1 RSTRCVSRSVVIP
14 PIPEPMRTPNRVPST
29 LSVSSAASWTAMAAH
44 AIAYW
49 RKGSRRRASF
59 LSTKSSGSKF
69 FTSPAMRVGKPAG
82 SNFVIGPTPERP
94 CSSADQN
101 SSAVLPTGVRAPSPV
116 RTTRGTLT
124 PYELSLMYWIASP
137 TVTIFSASSS
147 GIWMSKCSSSAIT
160 SSTVSRESAP
170 RSSMNFAVGVTS
182 SSSTPSCSTM
192 ISFTFSSTGF
202 AMNRSPP
209 PKGELHIETAVD
221 VEHLARDV
229 GRPVSGEESYHL
241 GHLEHPIPVL
251 ILHPPEQLIVRDA
264 GVVDEDIDTSELLS
278 RRAHEAIAIV
288 TTHHVGDDAERRVS
302 LRFQVLHHPLQSV
315 AVAPRDYH
323 GR

>member
-1 RSTRCVSRSVVIP
+1 
-14 PIPEPMRTPNRVPST
+14 
-29 LSVSSAASWTAMAAH
+29 
-44 AIAYW
+44 
-49 RKGSRRRASF
+49 
-59 LSTKSSGSKF
+59 
-69 FTSPAMRVGKPAG
+69 
-82 SNFVIGPTPERP
+82 
-94 CSSADQN
+94 
-101 SSAVLPTGVRAPSPV
+101 
-116 RTTRGTLT
+116 
-124 PYELSLMYWIASP
+124 MYWIASP

-241 GHLEHPIPVL
+241 GPLERHLRHEIFARRCRNVRGHVGLYQPGRHRIHEDRPVRELARRRLREADEAGLRRGVVHLAGVAHRPSSRCDVDDAAAALLSDQHLRDGARHQERAAEVHLDHPIPVL
-251 ILHPPEQLIVRDA
+251 ILHPHEQLI
-264 GVVDEDIDTSELLS
+264 
-278 RRAHEAIAIV
+278 
-288 TTHHVGDDAERRVS
+288 
-302 LRFQVLHHPLQSV
+302 
-315 AVAPRDYH
+315 
-323 GR
+323 